1 VTSVLELLGPGGPLS
16 RALPGYEERPGQ
28 LEMALAVERTLR
40 QDRVL
45 LCEAGTGTG
54 KTLAYLVPA
63 ILSGKKVVVSTATRA
78 LEEQIFEKDLPL
90 IARVLGLDPKAALMK
105 GLSNYLCRR
114 RFAEFRAS
122 AEALRPTYARGLS
135 TLESWIDETET
146 GDLGELVSLPEQDP
160 LRAAVASSSET
171 RVGASCQHYDSC
183 FVTRMRRE
191 ADAARLVIVNHH
203 LFLADL
209 ALRGAHPGRVL
220 PDYDV
225 VVFDEAHQLEDIATE
240 FFGVRVTSGRVE
252 RSLGD
257 AERTLRTAG
266 ALDPLFGGKRNATV
280 EAARSA
286 ADAFFA
292 ALAAHARDEAGRA
305 TLEADAFSGELER
318 GYLDLDAALDG
329 VAASARAAAGRVMEG
344 ARKDAALADALDV
357 AERRAETLREQL
369 ATVVKGGAGRV
380 TWVELGARGV
390 SLSSSPVDLSFVLRE
405 RIFESVSGVVMT
417 SATLATRASV
427 PPNVASETSDAAG
440 KSPFGYVRSRL
451 GLGDDRIQVD
461 ELVVGSPF
469 DFERQAL
476 LYTPKDLPPPHSPD
490 FLEQAVERVRALIE
504 VTGGGCFV
512 LTTSVRSMR
521 SFHARLKSALP
532 RLRVLLQGEAPKAAL
547 LSRFRAEQNAVLV
560 ATMSFWE
567 GVDVPGRALR
577 LVVLE
582 KIPFLVP
589 SDPIVKAR
597 SQALEEAGKNAFMEL
612 SVPAAAITLKQG
624 FGRLVRTRRDAGIVA
639 LLDERVHRRGY
650 GRALLEA
657 LPPARRSNELSDVQ
671 RFWRDVV
678 GVDDEPTTAQR

>member
-1 VTSVLELLGPGGPLS
+1 VTSVLELLGPDGPLS

-28 LEMALAVERTLR
+28 LEMALAVERTMR

-78 LEEQIFEKDLPL
+78 LQEQIFEKDLPL
-90 IARVLGLDPKAALMK
+90 IARVLGLEPKAALMK

-114 RFAEFRAS
+114 RFAEFGAS
-122 AEALRPTYARGLS
+122 AEAIRPMYSRGLS
-135 TLESWIDETET
+135 TLHGWVEETET
-146 GDLGELVSLPEQDP
+146 GDLGELVSLSEQDP

-171 RVGASCQHYDSC
+171 RVGAQCQFYDSC

-191 ADAARLVIVNHH
+191 AEAARLVIVNHH

-220 PDYDV
+220 PDYDI

-266 ALDPLFGGKRNATV
+266 ALDPLFGGKRNASV
-280 EAARSA
+280 DAARA
-286 ADAFFA
+286 AAEAFFA
-292 ALAAHARDEAGRA
+292 TLAAHARDEAGRA

-318 GYLDLDAALDG
+318 VYLELDAALDG
-329 VAASARAAAGRVMEG
+329 VVASARAAAGRAMEG

-357 AERRAETLREQL
+357 VDRRAETLREQL

-390 SLSSSPVDLSFVLRE
+390 SLSSSPVDLSIVLRE

-417 SATLATRASV
+417 SATLATRASS
-427 PPNVASETSDAAG
+427 PPGAPSEAEA

-451 GLGDDRIQVD
+451 GLGDDHVQVD

-521 SFHARLKSALP
+521 SFHARLKAKLP
-532 RLRVLLQGEAPKAAL
+532 RHGVLIQGEAPKAAL
-547 LSRFRAEQNAVLV
+547 LSRFRAAQDAVLV

-597 SQALEEAGKNAFMEL
+597 SQALEEAGKNPFMEL

-624 FGRLVRTRRDAGIVA
+624 FGRLVRTRADAGIVA

-650 GRALLEA
+650 GRALLES
-657 LPPARRSNELSDVQ
+657 LPPARRSNELSDVKS
-671 RFWRDVV
+671 FWRDVV
-678 GVDDEPTTAQR
+678 GAAHTADHSDGS

>member
-1 VTSVLELLGPGGPLS
+1 
-16 RALPGYEERPGQ
+16 
-28 LEMALAVERTLR
+28 MALAVERTLR
-40 QDRVL
+40 QERVL

-78 LEEQIFEKDLPL
+78 LQEQIFEKDLPL
-90 IARVLGLDPKAALMK
+90 ISRVLGLDPQATLMK

-114 RFAEFRAS
+114 RFGEFRQS
-122 AEALRPTYARGLS
+122 AEADRPMFARGLYA
-135 TLESWIDETET
+135 LDGWIGATET
-146 GDLGELVSLPEQDP
+146 GDLGELVSMPEHDP
-160 LRAAVASSSET
+160 LRLAVASSSET
-171 RVGASCQHYDSC
+171 RVGAACQYYDAC

-191 ADAARLVIVNHH
+191 AEQARLVIVNHH

-220 PDYDV
+220 PDYDMV
-225 VVFDEAHQLEDIATE
+225 IFDEAHQLEDIATE

-266 ALDPLFGGKRNATV
+266 ALDPLFGGRKNATV

-286 ADAFFA
+286 ASAFFA
-292 ALAAHARDEAGRA
+292 ELAKTARDEAGRV
-305 TLEADAFSGELER
+305 TLEADAFAGELER
-318 GYLDLDAALDG
+318 AYLELDGTLDG
-329 VAASARAAAGRVMEG
+329 VVASARAAAGRVMEG

-357 AERRAETLREQL
+357 VERRAETLREQL
-369 ATVVKGGAGRV
+369 AAVVKGGAGRV
-380 TWVELGARGV
+380 TWVELGSRGV

-405 RIFESVSGVVMT
+405 RIFESVAGVVMT
-417 SATLATRASV
+417 SATLATRSSGT
-427 PPNVASETSDAAG
+427 SEAKG
-440 KSPFGYVRSRL
+440 PFDYVRSRL
-451 GLGDDRIQVD
+451 GLSDDNIQVD

-469 DFERQAL
+469 DFARQAL
-476 LYTPKDLPPPHSPD
+476 LYTPKDLPSPQSPA
-490 FLEQAVERVRALIE
+490 FLDQAVERVRALVE

-521 SFHARLKSALP
+521 SFHARLKSVLP
-532 RLRVLLQGEAPKAAL
+532 GHRVLLQGEAPKAAL
-547 LSRFRAEQNAVLV
+547 LSRFRAEQDAVLV

-582 KIPFLVP
+582 KIPFSVP
-589 SDPIVKAR
+589 SDPIVQAR
-597 SQALEEAGKNAFMEL
+597 SRALEEAGKNPFMEL

-624 FGRLVRTRRDAGIVA
+624 FGRLVRSRRDHGIVA

-650 GRALLEA
+650 GKALLEA
-657 LPPARRSNELSDVQ
+657 LPPARRSSELEEVRS
-671 RFWRDVV
+671 FWRDITAE
-678 GVDDEPTTAQR
+678 VDPNAVSLD